1 MKVAWRAFKVAA
13 VAAQALVVLVSLYQA
28 AVTTS
33 GYIRRKRGHLPAT
46 GNELPSFGLIVCAR
60 NEEAVVARIVRDLLG
75 QEYPRELVE
84 VVVVAH
90 NCDDDTAGEAARAGA
105 SVIVLA
111 DRATGKSYPIQAG
124 LEVLAHRCDFVGVF
138 DADARVEPGLLKAIA
153 ERSGGEDC
161 LQAEAVPIEDP
172 EWLAAGYGFG
182 RKARNMFWWR
192 PREALGLG
200 TTITG
205 CGWFIRPE
213 VFREVFPNARTLT
226 EDLELTASLY
236 ATGHKV
242 AYVSA
247 ARVAIGE
254 PREFKSSVRQRTRWV
269 RGHLNVVRMRW
280 PALAWR
286 AANGDRRALDMAIYM
301 VMPTRLLTRTGVTG
315 AIGLTLLRAPF
326 ALPWFVVVP
335 AVFGEWAV
343 PAFIA
348 WKERLVGANRTGLE
362 LAVRHGVLSLMWF
375 PIGVWALVTARVNV
389 WEAMPRPFQKDH
401 SNVQ

>member
-1 MKVAWRAFKVAA
+1 MFKVAA
-13 VAAQALVVLVSLYQA
+13 AAAQAFVVAVSLYQA
-28 AVTTS
+28 AITTS
-33 GYIRRKRGHLPAT
+33 GYIRRKRGHMPPVSPALPR
-46 GNELPSFGLIVCAR
+46 FGLIVCAR
-60 NEEAVVARIVRDLLG
+60 NEELVIGRIVRDLLS
-75 QEYPRELVE
+75 QEYPRHLVD

-111 DRATGKSYPIQAG
+111 DRATGKSYPIKAG
-124 LEVLAHRCDFVGVF
+124 LEVLGDSCDFIGVF
-138 DADARVEPGLLKAIA
+138 DADARVEPGLLHSIA
-153 ERSGGEDC
+153 ERSANEDC

-192 PREALGLG
+192 PRETLGLG

-205 CGWFIRPE
+205 CGWFIRPQ
-213 VFREVFPNARTLT
+213 VFREVFPQAQTLT

-236 ATGHKV
+236 AAGHKV

-254 PREFKSSVRQRTRWV
+254 PREFKTSVSQRLRWV
-269 RGHLNVVRMRW
+269 RGHLGVIRLRW
-280 PALAWR
+280 PSLALR
-286 AANGDRRALDMAIYM
+286 AAKGDRRALDMALYM

-335 AVFGEWAV
+335 ALFGEWAV

-348 WKERLVGANRTGLE
+348 WRERLVGANRTGIE

-375 PIGVWALVTARVNV
+375 PIGLWALLTARVNV
-389 WEAMPRPFQKDH
+389 WDSVPRPFQKDH

>member
-1 MKVAWRAFKVAA
+1 MKVAWRGFKIAA
-13 VAAQALVVLVSLYQA
+13 LAAQALVVFVSLYQA
-28 AVTTS
+28 AITTS
-33 GYIRRKRGHLPAT
+33 GYVRRKRGHLPPVSQ
-46 GNELPSFGLIVCAR
+46 ELPSFGLIVCAR
-60 NEEAVVARIVRDLLG
+60 NEEAVVGRIVRDLLG

-111 DRATGKSYPIQAG
+111 DRATGKSFPIQAG

-138 DADARVEPGLLKAIA
+138 DADARVEPGLLRAVA
-153 ERSGGEDC
+153 ERSAGEDC

-182 RKARNMFWWR
+182 RKARNLFWWR
-192 PREALGLG
+192 PRETLGLG

-213 VFREVFPNARTLT
+213 VFRAVFPHARTLT

-286 AANGDRRALDMAIYM
+286 AAKGDRRALDMALYM

-315 AIGLTLLRAPF
+315 ALGLTLLRAPF

-348 WKERLVGANRTGLE
+348 WRERLVGANRTGIE

-375 PIGVWALVTARVNV
+375 PIGLWALVTARVNV
-389 WEAMPRPFQKDH
+389 WESMPRPFQKDH